1 MLASNGIKLSGFVAS
16 TQTRNVRN
24 DASQMDTTPNSSED
38 ENFNF
43 SNIKVTVGI
52 DDDLQMILEMDPS
65 IVDLG
70 VDVIGCTPVTITQSP
85 CITPKT
91 FGLPPIMGGYVL
103 VASSPKDDLPLP
115 LNIQDMNVFQE

>member
-1 MLASNGIKLSGFVAS
+1 MLAPSGHKLNDFAAS
-16 TQTRNVRN
+16 TQSTNAAN
-24 DASQMDTTPNSSED
+24 DATEMDTTPNPSDE

-70 VDVIGCTPVTITQSP
+70 VDVIGCTPATITQSP
-85 CITPKT
+85 CATPKM
-91 FGLPPIMGGYVL
+91 FGLPPIMGGYVFDKIWRRHRH
-103 VASSPKDDLPLP
+103 SSKI
-115 LNIQDMNVFQE
+115 NI